1 MNKACSVCFLGMCR
15 EYMKDQFTKYVNR
28 YGPGMVV
35 YWFGFVDEL
44 QEEENSLILVDSF
57 PSTED
62 IVQLPCVHIPD
73 DILI

>member
-1 MNKACSVCFLGMCR
+1 
-15 EYMKDQFTKYVNR
+15 MKDQFTKYVNR

>member
-1 MNKACSVCFLGMCR
+1 
-15 EYMKDQFTKYVNR
+15 MKDQFTKYVNR

-44 QEEENSLILVDSF
+44 QEGESSLILVDSF
-57 PSTED
+57 PSAED

-73 DILI
+73 DVMS